1 MINEF
6 LAVIMLSL
14 VILIILLGILY
25 GRYERKKIHIIE
37 KFLGIKELN
46 KKIIY

>member
-37 KFLGIKELN
+37 KLIEEYLN